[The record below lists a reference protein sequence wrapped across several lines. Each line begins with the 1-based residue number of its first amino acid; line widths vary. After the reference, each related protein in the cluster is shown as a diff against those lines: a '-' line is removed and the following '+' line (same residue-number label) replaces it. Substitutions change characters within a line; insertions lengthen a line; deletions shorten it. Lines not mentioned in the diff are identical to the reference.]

1 MKRTIAPIEEDVR
14 YLLDW
19 LSTGLL
25 WLGVTVTV
33 HAVFWGIGRHW
44 ILMAISA
51 LFAAYVFLSSVL
63 VHRRADRYRL
73 KAKEEPPRHVNFV
86 DNPSFRR
93 AFDSSK
99 RNAEETP

>member
-1 MKRTIAPIEEDVR
+1 MKRTIAPVEEDIR

-44 ILMAISA
+44 IPMSTSG

-63 VHRRADRYRL
+63 VHRRADRYRAPARR
-73 KAKEEPPRHVNFV
+73 KAVV
-86 DNPSFRR
+86 PSRY
-93 AFDSSK
+93 K
-99 RNAEETP
+99 TEETP